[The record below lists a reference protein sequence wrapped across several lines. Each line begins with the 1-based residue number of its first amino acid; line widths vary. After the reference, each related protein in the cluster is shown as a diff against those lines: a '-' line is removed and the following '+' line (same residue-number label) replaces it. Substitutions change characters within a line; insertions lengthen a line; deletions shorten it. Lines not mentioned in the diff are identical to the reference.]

1 MNWGTKV
8 VLGMITFMLF
18 IVCMVVYMFRVHGR
32 DALVEENY
40 YEKGINY
47 NVEFNAKQN
56 VINEHAQ
63 PVINITKNQ
72 IIIELKTA
80 AKYELVMMRPS
91 NSLEDVK
98 LQGNTS
104 GTANLILVDRT
115 KMGKGMWFFNLQWKA
130 GNKDYMFKKNI
141 TL

>member
-1 MNWGTKV
+1 
-8 VLGMITFMLF
+8 
-18 IVCMVVYMFRVHGR
+18 MFRVHGR

-115 KMGKGMWFFNLQWKA
+115 KMGKGMWFFNLQWEA